1 MVEGLRNLT
10 ANELLDQASVVTY
23 VYFCAFDDLFLTS
36 SFDHRARAMSIQESE
51 LHDEIYIQK
60 LNDAKKLARSEL
72 DLDEWKRYKFC
83 DLDMESKFAEPIEN
97 IRRIHS
103 KDVSPEEFI
112 QKFEIPSVPCI
123 IEGLTDS
130 WPAKNWTFES
140 LSEAYGRACL
150 KCGEDDEGGK
160 VKMNLAHFMRYLK
173 EQSDDSPMYVFD
185 EFGDGELPSLHVSE
199 GMALTLPPPQCISS
213 LLLSTSN

>member
-1 MVEGLRNLT
+1 MFTFVHFG
-10 ANELLDQASVVTY
+10 DI
-23 VYFCAFDDLFLTS
+23 FLTS
-36 SFDHRARAMSIQESE
+36 SFDHRARAMSIQERE

-72 DLDEWKRYKFC
+72 GLDEWKRYKFC
-83 DLDMESKFAEPIEN
+83 DLDMESKFAEPQEN
-97 IRRIHS
+97 IRRIHC
-103 KDVSPEEFI
+103 KDVSPEEFT

-185 EFGDGELPSLHVSE
+185 EFGDGELPSLHVSISH
-199 GMALTLPPPQCISS
+199 APSPAPTPPKCISS